1 MTNEPS
7 NEPMSDVPPMPET
20 DEHLKE
26 LESNDASVRKNK
38 ILSLREQ
45 KASDAKVVEALKQI
59 ASADPSGSVRK
70 EAKKSLKEMGVEAP
84 PLSPELAKKRRDFW
98 IGFGIFFGLNL
109 LLWGC
114 QIAAIG
120 LMETLT
126 PDLVYSDPMNLF
138 GIALTILP
146 WIVNIGLI
154 IFLAFKRPQMALG
167 MLAGFGVALLIVVCL
182 FLITLAVCFVILGS
196 YQ

>member
-20 DEHLKE
+20 NERLKE
-26 LESNDASVRKNK
+26 LESNNASVRKNK
-38 ILSLREQ
+38 ILFWREQ
-45 KASDAKVVEALKQI
+45 KISDAKVVEALKQI

-70 EAKKSLKEMGVEAP
+70 EAKKSLKELGIEAP

-98 IGFGIFFGLNL
+98 IGFGIFFGLNFVLWLCSFGASSL
-109 LLWGC
+109 LY
-114 QIAAIG
+114 
-120 LMETLT
+120 T
-126 PDLVYSDPMNLF
+126 PDIPYEISSIL
-138 GIALTILP
+138 GIVITFLP

-182 FLITLAVCFVILGS
+182 FLITLAVCFVALGS